1 MKKAAIVHIYN
12 FIRMSHTEPS
22 RFIPDDFETLR
33 EQLILIKQ
41 YGLPATYALKY
52 DALTEPRYQALLK
65 EYLEERDELG
75 AWWEITE
82 PLCRR
87 AGVRFRDSRGELVY
101 DDRVDSAY
109 SPGYEPEERKRLVDA
124 YMAEFFAAF
133 GCYPTSIGSWVLDE
147 VTVSYA
153 RRCYGVTAACICR
166 DQMGV
171 DGFTLWGG
179 WPNGVYLPS
188 RHNVFIPAS
197 TEENRLDIPVFR
209 LLGPDPIYNFEA
221 DVRNGLQG
229 VYTLEPSWLAGRD
242 PTFLRDYFSNLT
254 DEKGFGVGY
263 AQVGQENNFL
273 WENIRPGLAPQL
285 EMISHLAAEGKIR
298 LETMA
303 ATGRWFAQQYQ
314 LTPPLMLQADFD
326 WTGGGLCAQWYACVN
341 YRLGLL
347 GENGRLRVRD
357 LFLYREDYPG
367 RYLCRRMQGTKS
379 TFDALPL
386 LFPQIWGGAADRPFL
401 RFVEESGAE
410 PTGQILFDTADCRTA
425 RAQLFRGERSLLQLW
440 MDPEGITLLGPYR
453 LHFDRL
459 PVLRDVRDN
468 QLHMEHEGFAYRIT
482 VEQGRILP
490 LDGAGLEISP
500 EGGCIRLIL
509 GSDPGAVRR
518 EETVPLPALY
528 LHAGR
533 RVPPMVPQAV
543 PEDAVFPWG
552 KPQAVTLSSRETGCI
567 RYTLDGSEPDQN
579 SPVYR
584 EPILFR
590 EDGVLRARLYTSD
603 GGESNVGTWTYRFG
617 KKDIRL
623 ESPTRL
629 DSRPVF
635 RGQGI
640 QDLLGDLRGSPDYLD
655 GRWRGTLEDLDIR
668 GQLEPE
674 YIASIRIGFLSHHRS
689 GIVYP
694 KEVVLYAG
702 PDREHLHPI
711 STVVMPEGPGEREI
725 QCSDAVFAVNQK
737 IGAFRI
743 LARRHPQMPQW
754 CTYRGTTN
762 VFTMADSLILQP
774 GEDRRYNPFPIADT
788 ERFPL

>member
-1 MKKAAIVHIYN
+1 MKKAAIIHIYN

-33 EQLILIKQ
+33 EQLTLIKQ
-41 YGLPATYALKY
+41 YGLPGTYALKY
-52 DALTEPRYQALLK
+52 DALTDSRYQALLK
-65 EYLEERDELG
+65 EYLEEWDELG

-87 AGVRFRDSRGELVY
+87 AGVPFRDSRDELVY

-109 SPGYEPEERKRLVDA
+109 SIGYEPEERKRLVDA
-124 YMAEFFAAF
+124 YMADFFTVF
-133 GCYPTSIGSWVLDE
+133 GCFPASIGSWVLDE
-147 VTVSYA
+147 VTVAYA
-153 RRCYGVTAACICR
+153 RQRYGVSAACICR

-188 RHNVFIPAS
+188 RHNLFIPAS

-209 LLGPDPIYNFEA
+209 LLGPDTIYNFEA
-221 DVRNGLQG
+221 DVRDGLQG
-229 VYTLEPSWLAGRD
+229 VYTLEPSWLTGRD
-242 PTFLRDYFSNLT
+242 PAFLRDYFSNLT
-254 DEKGFGVGY
+254 DDKGFGIGY

-285 EMISHLAAEGKIR
+285 EMIAQLEAEGNVR
-298 LETMA
+298 LETMG
-303 ATGRWFAQQYQ
+303 ATGRWFARQYR
-314 LTPPLMLQADFD
+314 LTPPLMLQADAD
-326 WTGGGLCAQWYACVN
+326 WTGGGLCAQWYASVH

-367 RYLCRRMQGTKS
+367 RYRFRRMQGTKS

-386 LFPQIWGGAADRPFL
+386 LFPQIWGGIADRPFL
-401 RFVEESGAE
+401 RFVDECGAE
-410 PTGQILFDTADCRTA
+410 PTGKILFDAADCHTA
-425 RAQLFRGERSLLQLW
+425 RAQLLCGEQSLLRLW
-440 MDPEGITLLGPYR
+440 MDTAGITLWGPYR

-468 QLHMEHEGFAYRIT
+468 QLHMEHEGFAYHIT

-490 LDGAGLEISP
+490 LDRDSLEISP
-500 EGGCIRLIL
+500 VGDRIRLIF
-509 GSDPGAVRR
+509 GADPGLVDR
-518 EETVPLPALY
+518 EETVPLPSLSR
-528 LHAGR
+528 HVGR

-552 KPQAVTLSSRETGCI
+552 KPQTVTLSSREPGCI
-567 RYTLDGSEPDQN
+567 RYTLDGTEPDQA
-579 SPVYR
+579 SPVYQ
-584 EPILFR
+584 EPLLFR
-590 EDGVLRARLYTSD
+590 EDGVLRARVYTPD
-603 GGESNVGTWTYRFG
+603 GGESRVGTWTYRFG

-640 QDLLGDLRGSPDYLD
+640 QDLLGNLRGSTDYLD
-655 GRWRGTLEDLDIR
+655 GRWRGSLEDLDIR

-674 YIASIRIGFLSHHRS
+674 YISSIRIGFLSHHRS

-694 KEVVLYAG
+694 KEVMLYAG
-702 PDREHLHPI
+702 PDREHLQLL
-711 STVVMPEGPGEREI
+711 STVTMPEGPGQREI
-725 QCSDAVFAVNQK
+725 QRSDAVFAVEQK

-754 CTYRGTTN
+754 CTYRGTTT

-774 GEDRRYNPFPIADT
+774 GEDRYEVPT
-788 ERFPL
+788 VK

>member
-1 MKKAAIVHIYN
+1 MEKAVIVHIYN

-41 YGLPATYALKY
+41 YGLPGTYALKY

-65 EYLEERDELG
+65 EYLEECDELG
-75 AWWEITE
+75 AWWEITG

-87 AGVRFRDSRGELVY
+87 AGVRFRDSRDDLVY

-124 YMAEFFAAF
+124 YMTEFRAVF
-133 GCYPTSIGSWVLDE
+133 GCFPTSIGSWVLDE
-147 VTVSYA
+147 VTIAYA
-153 RRCYGVTAACICR
+153 RQRYGVCAACICR

-188 RHNVFIPAS
+188 RHNIFIPAS

-229 VYTLEPSWLAGRD
+229 VYTLEPSWLAGRN
-242 PTFLRDYFSNLT
+242 PAFLRDYFANLT
-254 DEKGFGVGY
+254 EEKGFGIGY

-285 EMISHLAAEGKIR
+285 EMVAALAAKGKIR
-298 LETMA
+298 LETIA
-303 ATGRWFAQQYQ
+303 ATGRWFVRQYR
-314 LTPPLMLQADFD
+314 LTPPLMLQADVD
-326 WTGGGLCAQWYACVN
+326 WTGGGLCAQWYASVN

-347 GENGRLRVRD
+347 GENGRLRIRD

-367 RYLCRRMQGTKS
+367 RYLSRRMRGTKS

-386 LFPQIWGGAADRPFL
+386 MFPQIWGGMADRPFL
-401 RFVEESGAE
+401 RFVDEYGVE
-410 PTGQILFDTADCRTA
+410 PSGQILFDAADCCTA
-425 RAQLFRGERSLLQLW
+425 RAQLLHEGRSLLQLR
-440 MDPEGITLLGPYR
+440 MDPAGITLSGPYR

-459 PVLRDVRDN
+459 PVLREVEDH
-468 QLHMEHEGFAYRIT
+468 QLRMEHGGFAYHIT
-482 VEQGRILP
+482 VAQGQILP
-490 LDGAGLEISP
+490 PLGEGLEISP
-500 EGGCIRLIL
+500 VGGVIRLIF
-509 GSDPGAVRR
+509 GSEPGTERR
-518 EETVPLPALY
+518 EENVPIPALS
-528 LHAGR
+528 LGAGR
-533 RVPPMVPQAV
+533 RVPPMVPRAV

-552 KPQAVTLSSRETGCI
+552 QPQFVTLSSRDDGCI
-567 RYTLDGSEPDQN
+567 RYTLDGSEPDHN
-579 SPVYR
+579 APVYLG
-584 EPILFR
+584 PILFR
-590 EDGVLRARLYTSD
+590 EDGVLRAKLYTPD
-603 GGESNVGTWTYRFG
+603 GGESRVSTWTYRFG
-617 KKDIRL
+617 RKEICL

-640 QDLLGDLRGSPDYLD
+640 RDLLGELRGSTDYLD

-694 KEVVLYAG
+694 REVVLYVG
-702 PDREHLHPI
+702 PDREHLHPL

-725 QCSDAVFAVNQK
+725 QRADAVFAVGQQ

-743 LARRHPQMPQW
+743 LARRHHRMPQW

-774 GEDRRYNPFPIADT
+774 GEDRQLPV
-788 ERFPL
+788 

>member
-1 MKKAAIVHIYN
+1 MAKTAIVHIYN

-22 RFIPDDFETLR
+22 RFISDDFETLR

-41 YGLPATYALKY
+41 YGFPGTYALKY
-52 DALTEPRYQALLK
+52 DALTNPRYQALLK
-65 EYLEERDELG
+65 EYLDEADELG

-87 AGVRFRDSRGELVY
+87 AGIRFRDSRDALIY

-109 SPGYEPEERKRLVDA
+109 SPGYEPEERERLVDA
-124 YMAEFFAAF
+124 YMADFFAVF
-133 GCYPTSIGSWVLDE
+133 GCFPTSIGSWVLDE
-147 VTVSYA
+147 VTVAYA
-153 RRCYGVTAACICR
+153 RQRYGVSAACICR

-188 RHNVFIPAS
+188 RHNIFIPAS
-197 TEENRLDIPVFR
+197 TEESRLDIPVFR

-221 DVRNGLQG
+221 DVRDGLQG

-242 PTFLRDYFSNLT
+242 PAFLRDYFSNLT
-254 DEKGFGVGY
+254 DDKGFGVAY

-273 WENIRPGLAPQL
+273 WENIRPGLTPQL
-285 EMISHLAAEGKIR
+285 EMIAHLAAEGKIR

-303 ATGRWFAQQYQ
+303 ATGRWFAQQYR
-314 LTPPLMLQADFD
+314 LTPPLMLQTDSD

-341 YRLGLL
+341 YRLGVL
-347 GENGRLRVRD
+347 GENGQLRIRD

-401 RFVEESGAE
+401 RFADENGTE
-410 PTGQILFDTADCRTA
+410 PAGQILFDSADCRTA
-425 RAQLFRGERSLLQLW
+425 RAQLLCDGRSLLQLW
-440 MDPEGITLLGPYR
+440 MDPTGITLIGPYR

-459 PVLRDVRDN
+459 PVLRDVREN
-468 QLHMEHEGFAYRIT
+468 QLHMEHEGFSYHIT
-482 VEQGRILP
+482 VSRGQILP
-490 LDGAGLEISP
+490 LGKDSLEISP
-500 EGGCIRLIL
+500 EGGCIRVIF
-509 GSDPGAVRR
+509 GSDSGPVHR
-518 EETVPLPALY
+518 EETVPLPSRCSRG
-528 LHAGR
+528 GR
-533 RVPPMVPQAV
+533 RVPPMVPRAV
-543 PEDAVFPWG
+543 PQDAVFPWG
-552 KPQAVTLSSRETGCI
+552 EPQTVTLSSRETGCI
-567 RYTLDGSEPDQN
+567 RYTLDGSDPDQN
-579 SPVYR
+579 SPIYQ

-590 EDGVLRARLYTSD
+590 EDGVLRARLYTPD
-603 GGESNVGTWTYRFG
+603 GGESRVGTWTYRFG
-617 KKDIRL
+617 KKDICL
-623 ESPTRL
+623 ESPTLL
-629 DSRPVF
+629 DCRPVF

-640 QDLLGDLRGSPDYLD
+640 QDLLGNLRGSTDYLD
-655 GRWRGTLEDLDIR
+655 GRWRGSLEDLDIR

-674 YIASIRIGFLSHHRS
+674 YVSSIRIGFLSHHRS

-694 KEVVLYAG
+694 REVVLYTG
-702 PDREHLHPI
+702 PDLEHLYPCG
-711 STVVMPEGPGEREI
+711 TVTMPEGPGEREI
-725 QCSDAVFAVNQK
+725 QRSDAVFPMNQK

-762 VFTMADSLILQP
+762 VFTMADCLILQP
-774 GEDRRYNPFPIADT
+774 GTDE
-788 ERFPL
+788 

>member
-1 MKKAAIVHIYN
+1 MEKAAIVHIYN

-41 YGLPATYALKY
+41 YGLPGTYALKY

-65 EYLEERDELG
+65 EYLEECDELG

-87 AGVRFRDSRGELVY
+87 AGVRFRDSRDELVY

-124 YMAEFFAAF
+124 YMAEFFAVF
-133 GCYPTSIGSWVLDE
+133 GCFPTSIGSWVLDE
-147 VTVSYA
+147 VTVTYA
-153 RRCYGVTAACICR
+153 RQRYGVCAACICR

-197 TEENRLDIPVFR
+197 TEENRMDIPVFR
-209 LLGPDPIYNFEA
+209 LLSPDPIYNFEA

-229 VYTLEPSWLAGRD
+229 VYTLEPSWLAGRN
-242 PTFLRDYFSNLT
+242 PAFLRDYFSSLT
-254 DEKGFGVGY
+254 DEKGFGIGY

-285 EMISHLAAEGKIR
+285 EMIAGLAAKGKIR

-303 ATGRWFAQQYQ
+303 ATGRWFAQQYR
-314 LTPPLMLQADFD
+314 LTPPLMLQSDTD
-326 WTGGGLCAQWYACVN
+326 WTGGGLCAQWYASVN

-347 GENGRLRVRD
+347 GENGRLRIRD

-367 RYLCRRMQGTKS
+367 RYLSRRMLGTKS

-386 LFPQIWGGAADRPFL
+386 VFPQIWGGMTDRPFL
-401 RFVEESGAE
+401 RFVDECGVEPSG
-410 PTGQILFDTADCRTA
+410 QVLFDAADCCTA
-425 RAQLFRGERSLLQLW
+425 RAQLLHEGGSLLQLQ
-440 MDPEGITLLGPYR
+440 MDPAGITLSGPYR

-459 PVLRDVRDN
+459 PVLREVADH
-468 QLHMEHEGFAYRIT
+468 QLRMEHEGFAYHIT
-482 VEQGRILP
+482 VAQGRILP
-490 LDGAGLEISP
+490 PFGDGLEISP
-500 EGGCIRLIL
+500 VEGRIRLIFGL
-509 GSDPGAVRR
+509 EPGIERR
-518 EETVPLPALY
+518 EERVPVPALS
-528 LHAGR
+528 LRAGR
-533 RVPPMVPQAV
+533 RVPPMVPRAV
-543 PEDAVFPWG
+543 PEDAVFSWG
-552 KPQAVTLSSRETGCI
+552 EPQFVTLSSRDAGCI
-567 RYTLDGSEPDQN
+567 RYTLDGSEPDRN

-590 EDGVLRARLYTSD
+590 EDGVLRARLYTPD
-603 GGESNVGTWTYRFG
+603 GGESRAGTWTYRFG
-617 KKDIRL
+617 RKEICL
-623 ESPTRL
+623 ESPTQL
-629 DSRPVF
+629 DNRPVF

-640 QDLLGDLRGSPDYLD
+640 RDLLGELRGSTDYLD
-655 GRWRGTLEDLDIR
+655 GRWRGTLEDLDIW

-694 KEVVLYAG
+694 REVALYVG
-702 PDREHLHPI
+702 PDREHLHLL
-711 STVVMPEGPGEREI
+711 STALMPEGPGEREI
-725 QCSDAVFAVNQK
+725 QRADAVFAVGQK

-743 LARRHPQMPQW
+743 LARRHSRMPQW

-774 GEDRRYNPFPIADT
+774 GME
-788 ERFPL
+788 

>member
-1 MKKAAIVHIYN
+1 MEKAAIVHIYN

-41 YGLPATYALKY
+41 YGLPGTYALKY

-65 EYLEERDELG
+65 EYLEECDELG

-87 AGVRFRDSRGELVY
+87 AGVRFRDSRDELVY

-124 YMAEFFAAF
+124 YMAEFFAVF
-133 GCYPTSIGSWVLDE
+133 GCFPTSIGSWVLDE
-147 VTVSYA
+147 VTVAYA
-153 RRCYGVTAACICR
+153 HQRYGVCAACICR

-179 WPNGVYLPS
+179 WPDGVYLPS

-229 VYTLEPSWLAGRD
+229 VYTLEPSWLVGRN
-242 PTFLRDYFSNLT
+242 PAFLRDYFSNLT
-254 DEKGFGVGY
+254 EETGFGIGY

-273 WENIRPGLAPQL
+273 WENIHPGLAPQL
-285 EMISHLAAEGKIR
+285 EILADLAAKGKIR

-303 ATGRWFAQQYQ
+303 ATGRWFAQQYR
-314 LTPPLMLQADFD
+314 LTPPLMLQSDAD
-326 WTGGGLCAQWYACVN
+326 WTGGGLCAQWYASVN

-347 GENGRLRVRD
+347 GENGRLRIRD

-367 RYLCRRMQGTKS
+367 RYLSRRMRGTKS

-386 LFPQIWGGAADRPFL
+386 MFPQIWGGAADRPFL
-401 RFVEESGAE
+401 RFVDEYGAE
-410 PTGQILFDTADCRTA
+410 PSGQILFDAADCRTA
-425 RAQLFRGERSLLQLW
+425 RAQLLHEGRSLLQLR
-440 MDPEGITLLGPYR
+440 MDPAGITLSGPYR

-459 PVLRDVRDN
+459 PVLREVEGH
-468 QLHMEHEGFAYRIT
+468 QLHMEHGGFAYQIT
-482 VEQGRILP
+482 VAQGRILP
-490 LDGAGLEISP
+490 SFGDGLEISP
-500 EGGCIRLIL
+500 EEGHIRLIF
-509 GSDPGAVRR
+509 GSEPGIERR
-518 EETVPLPALY
+518 EEGVPVPALSMS
-528 LHAGR
+528 AGR
-533 RVPPMVPQAV
+533 RVPPMVPRAV

-552 KPQAVTLSSRETGCI
+552 EPQFVTLSSRDAGCI
-567 RYTLDGSEPDQN
+567 RYTLDGSEPDHN

-584 EPILFR
+584 GPILFR
-590 EDGVLRARLYTSD
+590 QDGVLRARLYTPD
-603 GGESNVGTWTYRFG
+603 GGESRVGTWTYRFG
-617 KKDIRL
+617 RKEICL
-623 ESPTRL
+623 ESPTQL
-629 DSRPVF
+629 DPRPVF
-635 RGQGI
+635 CGQSI
-640 QDLLGDLRGSPDYLD
+640 RDLLGDLRGSTDYLD
-655 GRWRGTLEDLDIR
+655 GHWRGTLEDLDIR

-674 YIASIRIGFLSHHRS
+674 FIASIRIGFLSHHRS

-694 KEVVLYAG
+694 REVVLYIG
-702 PDREHLHPI
+702 PDQDHLHTL

-725 QCSDAVFAVNQK
+725 QRADAVFAVGQK

-743 LARRHPQMPQW
+743 LARRHDRMPQW

-774 GEDRRYNPFPIADT
+774 GME
-788 ERFPL
+788 